1 MRENGSGEEN
11 VFMKK
16 YEFSRDGLEKQMTML
31 AVWVVE
37 GKILKL
43 EHEI

>member
-1 MRENGSGEEN
+1 MRENESGEEN

-31 AVWVVE
+31 AVWMVVA
-37 GKILKL
+37 KIQKL
-43 EHEI
+43 EQE